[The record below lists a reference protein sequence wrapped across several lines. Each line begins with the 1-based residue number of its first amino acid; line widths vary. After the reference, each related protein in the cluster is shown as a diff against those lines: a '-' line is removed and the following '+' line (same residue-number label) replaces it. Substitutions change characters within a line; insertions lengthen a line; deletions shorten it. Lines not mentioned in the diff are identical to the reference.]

1 MAIEFLR
8 PEVDELKPRIS
19 VIGVGGA
26 GGNAIANM
34 IASEVQGVDFI
45 VANTD
50 AQALNAS
57 PAESRIQLGMK
68 ITQGLGAGSRP
79 EIGRAAAEETM
90 EQVEKALDGA
100 HMCFIAA
107 GMGGG
112 TGTGAAPVIAK
123 AAREKGILTVG
134 VVTKPFSFEGSRR
147 MKSADAGI
155 QELQKHVDTLIVIP
169 NQNLFLIANPNTT
182 FKEAFLMADQ
192 VLQQG
197 VRGITD
203 LMVMPA

>member
-1 MAIEFLR
+1 MSIDFIR
-8 PEVDELKPRIS
+8 PEVDELRPRIS

-34 IASEVQGVDFI
+34 IRSDVQGVQFL

-57 PAESRIQLGMK
+57 EADARIQLGLK

-79 EIGRAAAEETM
+79 EIGRAAAEETL
-90 EQVEKALDGA
+90 EEIERALDGA

-123 AAREKGILTVG
+123 AARDKGILTVG
-134 VVTKPFSFEGSRR
+134 VVTKPFAFEGAAPQPRGRFAAS
-147 MKSADAGI
+147 KSCRSMS
-155 QELQKHVDTLIVIP
+155 T
-169 NQNLFLIANPNTT
+169 
-182 FKEAFLMADQ
+182 
-192 VLQQG
+192 
-197 VRGITD
+197 R
-203 LMVMPA
+203 

>member
-90 EQVEKALDGA
+90 EQV
-100 HMCFIAA
+100 
-107 GMGGG
+107 
-112 TGTGAAPVIAK
+112 
-123 AAREKGILTVG
+123 
-134 VVTKPFSFEGSRR
+134 
-147 MKSADAGI
+147 
-155 QELQKHVDTLIVIP
+155 
-169 NQNLFLIANPNTT
+169 
-182 FKEAFLMADQ
+182 
-192 VLQQG
+192 
-197 VRGITD
+197 
-203 LMVMPA
+203 